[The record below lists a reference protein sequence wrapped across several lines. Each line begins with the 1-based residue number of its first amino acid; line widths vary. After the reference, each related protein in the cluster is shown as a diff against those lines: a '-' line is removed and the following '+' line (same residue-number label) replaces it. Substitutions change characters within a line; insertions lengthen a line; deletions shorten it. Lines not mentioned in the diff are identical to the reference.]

1 MLQDWNLSKA
11 ETPKLTSMNCQA
23 VSQEKCCALS
33 ATSLWNC
40 FFFLVWTS
48 VWPWFQSIVS
58 SKHTAGMNLLLVFSP
73 CHLHWLPCPCGISSR
88 IPSTSVHHP
97 SLTSC
102 HGSACSVS
110 SPVQP
115 QMSGTRAL
123 RNTRP
128 GRAVDVKPLQ
138 LVTVAVGSPRD
149 TCYKEP
155 GRQRR
160 KAALLKFLDLFL
172 PKSPRHNRSPEFFS
186 RDTTLS
192 QAWKTRLFLK

>member
-1 MLQDWNLSKA
+1 MK
-11 ETPKLTSMNCQA
+11 CQA
-23 VSQEKCCALS
+23 VSQEKHCSLP
-33 ATSLWNC
+33 ATSLWDI

-48 VWPWFQSIVS
+48 VWPWFHSIVS
-58 SKHTAGMNLLLVFSP
+58 CKHTAGMNLFLVFSP
-73 CHLHWLPCPCGISSR
+73 CHPDWLPCQHGISGR
-88 IPSTSVHHP
+88 VPSTFVHHP

-110 SPVQP
+110 SPVQLK
-115 QMSGTRAL
+115 MSGTRAL
-123 RNTRP
+123 RNTRL
-128 GRAVDVKPLQ
+128 GRAVDVKLLQ
-138 LVTVAVGSPRD
+138 GVTVAVGSPRD

-172 PKSPRHNRSPEFFS
+172 PKSPRHNRSPEFLS

-192 QAWKTRLFLK
+192 QA